1 MKRDRERLRERAR
14 PGGEAWDMR
23 ILYKTR
29 QKLVKKKKTR
39 ERERQRE

>member
-23 ILYKTR
+23 FLYKTR
-29 QKLVKKKKTR
+29 QKLVKKKTR